1 MPFAQCS
8 KESISV
14 AACTHCGTVRA
25 VRDLPCCR
33 YHTHMHVRLEMESAQ
48 VASREV
54 PFVCPHFPSDVRIYS
69 RQDFLFLFFRDFPYD
84 VLLLSIY
91 SKIYYE
97 RMIKYGAP
105 HYINR
110 HFSVVDMEPTDAVEV

>member
-33 YHTHMHVRLEMESAQ
+33 YHTHMDVRLEMESAQ
-48 VASREV
+48 VASREL
-54 PFVCPHFPSDVRIYS
+54 PFVCPHFPCDVRIYR
-69 RQDFLFLFFRDFPYD
+69 RQDFLFLFFRDLPYD

-91 SKIYYE
+91 SKIYL
-97 RMIKYGAP
+97 RKNDQVWRSP
-105 HYINR
+105 LHK
-110 HFSVVDMEPTDAVEV
+110 